1 MQVFKA
7 FNKIMISRIPIAMI
21 WIIIFLVISIVTA
34 NSSNNY
40 TEFTD
45 TKLDICIFDEDNT
58 PESKAFKEFLG
69 NKHNLISLEND
80 KDTILDALYYERV
93 GYVLTISE
101 GYAEKLKS
109 GATDNLFTN
118 YHVHDSYSGTLVGS
132 LIDEYVN
139 IVKSYQIS
147 GEDLSAAIKSAED
160 TLSLEANVKTESF
173 SKTSQEN
180 TQYKSDFGYYFQY
193 LPYVFI
199 SVIIVVL
206 CPIITTLNSREIKNR
221 TNCSCISSGS
231 QSLQIFLGSIFFI
244 VAVWLFFIVAGIFI
258 KCDFYSEREWFCVLN
273 SFVFILVATVI
284 AILISSFSPSST
296 GVNVIANIVG
306 LGMSFFCGIFVP
318 QSLLGDG
325 VLKISKFLPAYW
337 YVKANDMIY
346 FSDDVG
352 VVFSTEKLLEYIGI
366 QFIFVIVLF
375 IFVMLVMKAKH
386 DKSEQ

>member
-21 WIIIFLVISIVTA
+21 WIIIFLVISIITA
-34 NSSNNY
+34 NSSNDY
-40 TEFTD
+40 TEFKD
-45 TKLDICIFDEDNT
+45 TKLDICVFDEDNT
-58 PESKAFKEFLG
+58 AESKALKEFLG
-69 NKHNLISLEND
+69 NKHNLISLKND

-109 GATDNLFTN
+109 GEINDLFTN
-118 YHVHDSYSGTLVGS
+118 YHVHDSYSSTLVGS

-139 IVKSYQIS
+139 TVRSYLIS
-147 GEDLSAAIKSAED
+147 GEDLSKAIKNAEN
-160 TLSLEANVKTESF
+160 TLSLEADVKTESF
-173 SKTSQEN
+173 SEGSKEN
-180 TQYKSDFGYYFQY
+180 AQYKSDFGYYFQY

-206 CPIITTLNSREIKNR
+206 CPIITTLNNREIKNR

-231 QSLQIFLGSIFFI
+231 QSIQIILGSSLFI
-244 VAVWLFFIVAGIFI
+244 AAVWLFFIIAGIFV
-258 KCDFYSEREWFCVLN
+258 KGGFYVKREWFGVLN
-273 SFVFILVATVI
+273 SFVFILVASAI

-306 LGMSFFCGIFVP
+306 LGMSFLCGIFVP
-318 QSLLGDG
+318 LSLLGDG
-325 VLKISKFLPAYW
+325 VLKIGKFLPAYW

-346 FSDDVG
+346 FSSDTGESFTVSKI
-352 VVFSTEKLLEYIGI
+352 FEYIGI
-366 QFIFVIVLF
+366 QMIFVVVLF
-375 IFVMLVMKAKH
+375 ALVMLIMKANH
-386 DKSEQ
+386 DKAE

>member
-7 FNKIMISRIPIAMI
+7 FNKIMISRFPIAMI
-21 WIIIFLVISIVTA
+21 WIIIFLVISIITA
-34 NSSNNY
+34 NSSNDY
-40 TEFTD
+40 TEFKD
-45 TKLDICIFDEDNT
+45 TKLDICVFDEDNT
-58 PESKAFKEFLG
+58 AESKALKEFLG

-109 GATDNLFTN
+109 GEINDLFTN
-118 YHVHDSYSGTLVGS
+118 YHVHDSYSSTLVGS

-139 IVKSYQIS
+139 TVRSYLIS
-147 GEDLSAAIKSAED
+147 GEDLSKAIKNAED
-160 TLSLEANVKTESF
+160 TLSLEADVKTESF
-173 SKTSQEN
+173 SEGSKEN
-180 TQYKSDFGYYFQY
+180 AQYKSDFGYYFQY

-206 CPIITTLNSREIKNR
+206 CSIITTLNNREIKNR

-231 QSLQIFLGSIFFI
+231 QSIQIILGSSLFI
-244 VAVWLFFIVAGIFI
+244 AAVWLFFIIAGIFV
-258 KCDFYSEREWFCVLN
+258 KGEFYVKREWFGVLN
-273 SFVFILVATVI
+273 SFVFILVASAI

-306 LGMSFFCGIFVP
+306 LGMSFLCGIFVP
-318 QSLLGDG
+318 LSLLGDG
-325 VLKISKFLPAYW
+325 VLKIGKFLPAYW

-346 FSDDVG
+346 FSSDTGESFTVSKI
-352 VVFSTEKLLEYIGI
+352 FEYIGI
-366 QFIFVIVLF
+366 QMIFVVVLF
-375 IFVMLVMKAKH
+375 ALVMLIMKANH
-386 DKSEQ
+386 DKAE

>member
-7 FNKIMISRIPIAMI
+7 FNKIMISRFPIALI
-21 WIIIFLVISIVTA
+21 WIIIFLVISIITA
-34 NSSNNY
+34 KSSNDY
-40 TEFTD
+40 TEFKD
-45 TKLDICIFDEDNT
+45 TKLDICVFDEDNT
-58 PESKAFKEFLG
+58 AESKALKEFLG

-109 GATDNLFTN
+109 GEINDLFTN
-118 YHVHDSYSGTLVGS
+118 YHVHDSYSSTLVGS

-139 IVKSYQIS
+139 TVRSYLIS
-147 GEDLSAAIKSAED
+147 GEDLSKAIKNAED
-160 TLSLEANVKTESF
+160 TLSLEADVKTESF
-173 SKTSQEN
+173 SEGSKEN
-180 TQYKSDFGYYFQY
+180 AQYKSDFGYYFQY

-206 CPIITTLNSREIKNR
+206 CPIITTLNNREIKNR

-231 QSLQIFLGSIFFI
+231 QSIQIILGSSLFI
-244 VAVWLFFIVAGIFI
+244 AAVWLFFIIAGIFV
-258 KCDFYSEREWFCVLN
+258 KGEFYVKREWFGVLN
-273 SFVFILVATVI
+273 SFVFILVASAI

-306 LGMSFFCGIFVP
+306 LGMSFLCGIFVP
-318 QSLLGDG
+318 LSLLGDG
-325 VLKISKFLPAYW
+325 VLKIGKFLPAYW

-346 FSDDVG
+346 FSSDTGESFNVSKI
-352 VVFSTEKLLEYIGI
+352 FEYIGI
-366 QFIFVIVLF
+366 QMIFVVVLF
-375 IFVMLVMKAKH
+375 ALVMLIMKANH
-386 DKSEQ
+386 DKAE

>member
-21 WIIIFLVISIVTA
+21 WIIIFLVISIITA
-34 NSSNNY
+34 NNSNDY

-58 PESKAFKEFLG
+58 PESKALKEFLG

-93 GYVLTISE
+93 GYVLTISK
-101 GYAEKLKS
+101 GYAEKLES
-109 GATDNLFTN
+109 GEINDLFTN
-118 YHVHDSYSGTLVGS
+118 YHVHDSYSSTLVGS

-139 IVKSYQIS
+139 TVRSYQIS
-147 GEDLSAAIKSAED
+147 GEGLSEAIKNAED
-160 TLSLEANVKTESF
+160 TLSQEADVKTESF
-173 SKTSQEN
+173 SEGSKEN
-180 TQYKSDFGYYFQY
+180 AQYKSDFGYYFQY

-206 CPIITTLNSREIKNR
+206 CPIITTLNNREIKNR

-231 QSLQIFLGSIFFI
+231 QSIQIILGSSLFI
-244 VAVWLFFIVAGIFI
+244 AAVWLFFIIAGIFV
-258 KCDFYSEREWFCVLN
+258 KGGFYVKREWFGVLN
-273 SFVFILVATVI
+273 SFVFILVASAI
-284 AILISSFSPSST
+284 AILISSFSPSCT

-306 LGMSFFCGIFVP
+306 LGMSFLCGIFVP
-318 QSLLGDG
+318 LSLLGDG
-325 VLKISKFLPAYW
+325 VLKIGKFLPAYW

-346 FSDDVG
+346 FSSDTGESFTVSKI
-352 VVFSTEKLLEYIGI
+352 FEYIGI
-366 QFIFVIVLF
+366 QMIFVVVLF
-375 IFVMLVMKAKH
+375 ALVMLIMKANH
-386 DKSEQ
+386 DKAE